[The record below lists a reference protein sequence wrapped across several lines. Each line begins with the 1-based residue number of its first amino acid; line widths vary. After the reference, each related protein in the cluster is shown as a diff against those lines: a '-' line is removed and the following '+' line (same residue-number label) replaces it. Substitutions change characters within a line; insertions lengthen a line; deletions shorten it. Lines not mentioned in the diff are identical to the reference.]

1 MALRASARAPL
12 RSPEFQPG
20 CPQQVCAAGTRTSQ
34 PASCSSFT
42 AAKATLGRNRSTRQV
57 TNRATFGPA
66 AAVSVISPILPEKV
80 SRSQPRAARP
90 GKRGAPTR
98 APSLPRDFRLC
109 GRLPRRH
116 TPGGTRGLDP
126 GRSSARLSDQETR
139 PMAELPILEAVA
151 RPGTGKGAARAAR
164 RDGNVPGVIYGGGQ
178 EPISI
183 NVRFNVLIK
192 ALKAGRFLSTLLN
205 VRVDG
210 TDHRVICRAVQRDIV
225 RDLPV
230 HVDFLR
236 LTERSRINLYIPVEF
251 VNHEES
257 PGLKRG
263 GVLTVV
269 RPEV

>member
-1 MALRASARAPL
+1 MAKLPVL
-12 RSPEFQPG
+12 D
-20 CPQQVCAAGTRTSQ
+20 AA
-34 PASCSSFT
+34 
-42 AAKATLGRNRSTRQV
+42 
-57 TNRATFGPA
+57 
-66 AAVSVISPILPEKV
+66 
-80 SRSQPRAARP
+80 
-90 GKRGAPTR
+90 
-98 APSLPRDFRLC
+98 
-109 GRLPRRH
+109 
-116 TPGGTRGLDP
+116 
-126 GRSSARLSDQETR
+126 
-139 PMAELPILEAVA
+139 A

-269 RPEV
+269 RPEVELKVTAGDIPEKIVADLAGVDIGDTVTISSIPLPKGTRPMITDRDFVVANVSAPSGLVSAEAEEAEAEAAEEAESEAEEA